1 MKKSNLSLLLNRFQL
16 VVLVN
21 ALKKMF
27 QQKVIETSY
36 IVLEKPTLNEQLE
49 PDISILKRYNVIVL

>member
-16 VVLVN
+16 VVLIN

>member
-49 PDISILKRYNVIVL
+49 PDRSILKRYNVIVL

>member
-16 VVLVN
+16 VVLAN
-21 ALKKMF
+21 ALKKIF

-49 PDISILKRYNVIVL
+49 TR